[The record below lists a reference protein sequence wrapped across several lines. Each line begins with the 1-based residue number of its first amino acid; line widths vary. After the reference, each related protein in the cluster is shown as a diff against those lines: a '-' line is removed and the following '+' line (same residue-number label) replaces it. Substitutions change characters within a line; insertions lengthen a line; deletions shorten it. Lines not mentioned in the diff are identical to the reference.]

1 MLVLFTIV
9 NIINVSG
16 ARGARTER
24 LRRSQGAGLPRQLVR
39 AAPPPHRYRPR
50 CLLQY
55 VDRGVVPG
63 AFESL
68 GTYIQQDIGRSDT
81 DTFTGALQS
90 AFIGGYSVAS
100 ISFGHLVHK
109 YPPFRLM
116 SVGLGIW
123 VIAVVLS
130 GLAPYII
137 SHNSFWILISA
148 RVLSGVGEAS
158 FQTVVPPYIDDNA
171 PADKRGLW
179 LSVFYMA
186 IPVGTAS
193 ECDGHDGHNDD
204 AHAAGRGVDAADEGV
219 YSACLPPSLYSPLLQ
234 SGTGT
239 AA

>member
-1 MLVLFTIV
+1 LGRRRLGGVRGGFDAGGRPPI
-9 NIINVSG
+9 
-16 ARGARTER
+16 ARCP
-24 LRRSQGAGLPRQLVR
+24 SLPR
-39 AAPPPHRYRPR
+39 
-50 CLLQY
+50 LQY

-130 GLAPYII
+130 GLAPYLL

-179 LSVFYMA
+179 LSIFYMA

-193 ECDGHDGHNDD
+193 ER
-204 AHAAGRGVDAADEGV
+204 GRGVVVAHTHQHPNPNPHSSFTPFAAAPPV
-219 YSACLPPSLYSPLLQ
+219 ALPGCSWIRVRRRHLQPHALAVDVLL
-234 SGTGT
+234 
-239 AA
+239 